1 MMNSDINNKQ
11 RTPLFW
17 ANLASIA
24 FFVLLWVGGL
34 ISYLFLGGPP
44 DGAAW
49 AAPAFLFTAAIV
61 VLTAMPGRTK
71 SIFWSLL
78 LAGALAWGVEVLGVY
93 TGFPFGGYHYTDILA
108 PAPAGVPL
116 AIGAAW
122 IALMGYTCDV
132 LHRMR
137 IPVVWRPLIGAAWM
151 TAMDLV
157 IDPPAAGP
165 LNYWFWEGES
175 AYYGIPLTNFLG
187 WFGLSAVLLLL
198 LPHRRMQHVL
208 PARGIGIAIM
218 LFFVIIN
225 TSFRFHL
232 AAVIG
237 AVIITADFLLPIMR
251 RGDSQGIEPTR
262 KEVRNEP
269 RES

>member
-1 MMNSDINNKQ
+1 MNSDINNKH
-11 RTPLFW
+11 RSPLFW
-17 ANLASIA
+17 VNLASIA
-24 FFVLLWVGGL
+24 FFALLWIGGL

-44 DGAAW
+44 DGALW
-49 AAPAFLFTAAIV
+49 AAPAFLFTAALV
-61 VLTAMPGRTK
+61 VLTAVPGMTK
-71 SIFWSLL
+71 IQARCLL

-93 TGFPFGGYHYTDILA
+93 TGFPFGGYHYTGILA

-122 IALMGYTCDV
+122 IALLGYTCDFM
-132 LHRMR
+132 HRLR
-137 IPVVWRPLIGAAWM
+137 IPFVWRPWIGAAWM
-151 TAMDLV
+151 TALDLV

-165 LNYWFWEGES
+165 LNYWFWQGES

-198 LPHRRMQHVL
+198 LPHRRMR
-208 PARGIGIAIM
+208 PMPSARGIGIAII

-225 TSFRFHL
+225 TSFSFHI

-237 AVIITADFLLPIMR
+237 AVIITADLLLPIMR
-251 RGDSQGIEPTR
+251 RSASQSIEPIG
-262 KEVRNEP
+262 KEARNET
-269 RES
+269 RGT